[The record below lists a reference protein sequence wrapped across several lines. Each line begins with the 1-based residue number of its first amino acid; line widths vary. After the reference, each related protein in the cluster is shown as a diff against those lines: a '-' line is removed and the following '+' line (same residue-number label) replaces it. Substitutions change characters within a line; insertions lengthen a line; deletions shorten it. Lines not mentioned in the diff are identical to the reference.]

1 QVPSALEPLRNH
13 DGEKLDAEHRPQDTV
28 EAPVTVSS
36 GSKTSIGVGLKRLD
50 LPVPR
55 DFSTNGFPETEI
67 VPEAWSKPDLDA
79 LPETIRGLRVVG
91 NFRSNPLM
99 SSLERKFPT
108 IRGLRVVGNFLSSED
123 IKGLERFRR
132 VETLQFRPG
141 NLDREH
147 IPCKVTDR
155 AVQLLGI
162 FPDLKHLEIREAA
175 LLTD

>member
-91 NFRSNPLM
+91 NF
-99 SSLERKFPT
+99 
-108 IRGLRVVGNFLSSED
+108 LSSED
-123 IKGLERFRR
+123 IKGLERYRR